1 MNSNQLVEIIDQVSK
16 MTEDAKEALI
26 DPISAYIRLYELE
39 KIVSEHR
46 KEISDLA
53 LDKRQMIA
61 EKDWSQNG
69 YKVSVVSQTR
79 YTYPNDDTLER
90 HKLAIKNR
98 QDLMKQASFSA
109 KNGRDF
115 FDEYGEIVSPAN
127 TKTTTYLKLEWNE

>member
-1 MNSNQLVEIIDQVSK
+1 MNSKEIIDQVSK

-39 KIVSEHR
+39 KIVAEHR

>member
-1 MNSNQLVEIIDQVSK
+1 MNSKEIIDQVSK

-26 DPISAYIRLYELE
+26 DPIGAYIRLYELE
-39 KIVSEHR
+39 KIVAEHR

-115 FDEYGEIVSPAN
+115 FDEYGEIVTPAN

>member
-1 MNSNQLVEIIDQVSK
+1 MNSKEIIDQVSK

-26 DPISAYIRLYELE
+26 DPIGAYIRLYELE
-39 KIVSEHR
+39 KIVAEHR

-61 EKDWSQNG
+61 EKDWTQNG
-69 YKVSVVSQTR
+69 YKVSAVSQTR

-109 KNGRDF
+109 KHGRDF

>member
-1 MNSNQLVEIIDQVSK
+1 MNSKEIIDQVSK

-39 KIVSEHR
+39 KIVAEHR

-61 EKDWSQNG
+61 EKEWTQNG
-69 YKVSVVSQTR
+69 YKVSTVSQTR

-115 FDEYGEIVSPAN
+115 FDEYGEIVTPAN